1 MIDIV
6 ANELRRPL
14 LDQGWIDIV
23 GGLVREQRLRVD
35 EVEKTLPACIDPDD
49 HTRNLLLVPDSA
61 RSVITYFD
69 CIGNSNRGEVSGG
82 RAFLFA
88 STFRLVAWF
97 NTSRLSPSGVVPQAA
112 VSMVSALAGYRY
124 TDTAPISNLR
134 VSPLQEVPKSPA
146 IFARWTYDE
155 AETQFLMPPFD
166 YFAFDFLV
174 SFTLSASC
182 PVLNIVKIDSNCC

>member
-1 MIDIV
+1 MIEVV

-14 LDQGWIDIV
+14 VDLGWIDLA
-23 GGLVREQRLRVD
+23 GGLVREQRLRVG

-49 HTRNLLLVPDSA
+49 HTRNLLLVPDSS

-69 CIGNSNRGEVSGG
+69 CIGNSNRGEVSCG
-82 RAFLFA
+82 RGFLFA

-97 NTSRLSPSGVVPQAA
+97 NTLKIEPSGVVPTAA
-112 VSMVSALAGYRY
+112 VAMVSALSGYRFA
-124 TDTAPISNLR
+124 DAAPISNLR

-174 SFTLSASC
+174 SFALSTSC
-182 PVLNIVKIDSNCC
+182 PVVNILKTNSNC